1 MKIISSVLNKWFGV
15 NLLKSLSLLIALS
28 NTSISIFMYDYHSI
42 MLNWIDLLNK
52 IKFLVILCD

>member
-1 MKIISSVLNKWFGV
+1 MKIISSVLNKWFEV
-15 NLLKSLSLLIALS
+15 NFLKSLSLLIALS
-28 NTSISIFMYDYHSI
+28 STSISIFMYDYHSI